1 MLRLKIGTV
10 LLASLTL
17 ASAALAADTVN
28 VSQQNRKFTP
38 DVIQVARGT
47 TVHIVNDD
55 KVTHHIYID
64 SPTMKFDSGEQPV
77 GKSVDVVFDRDGSF
91 TVRCAIHPTMRL
103 AVTVQ

>member
-1 MLRLKIGTV
+1 MRRLKIGTV
-10 LLASLTL
+10 LLASLAL

-28 VSQQNRKFTP
+28 VSQQNRKFAP
-38 DVIQVARGT
+38 EVLQIARGT

-91 TVRCAIHPTMRL
+91 TVRCAIHPTMHL

>member
-28 VSQQNRKFTP
+28 VSQQNRKFAP
-38 DVIQVARGT
+38 DAITVTRGT

-64 SPTMKFDSGEQPV
+64 SSAMKFDSGEQPV
-77 GKSVDVVFDRDGSF
+77 GKSVDVLFDRDGSF

>member
-10 LLASLTL
+10 LLASLAL

-77 GKSVDVVFDRDGSF
+77 GKSVDVLFDRDGSF